1 MTSAEKA
8 PVGPTTTGD
17 APTDAS
23 FSHVFT
29 SALRG
34 HPCHVVGIEAEPQ
47 HLPVTNWLREPDDD
61 DEALLALCQGPTI
74 DIGCGP
80 GRLTAALA
88 ARGQVALGIDVV
100 HEAVGQTRERGG
112 VALHRDVYDE
122 LPGEGRWATALLA
135 DGNLGIGGDPVSLL
149 RRAHEL
155 VDPRGRV
162 VVEVEASGIPLTT
175 TWASLECNGA
185 RSRPFRWSVVG
196 LDDIA
201 DLAAQAGLVVG
212 STHAHG
218 ERWYVVLT
226 GPS

>member
-1 MTSAEKA
+1 MTSAIPSPEA
-8 PVGPTTTGD
+8 QPATRD
-17 APTDAS
+17 ES

-34 HPCHVVGIEAEPQ
+34 HPCHVVGLDEQPQ
-47 HLPVTNWLREPDDD
+47 HLPVTNWLREPDAD
-61 DEALLALCQGPTI
+61 DEALLALCEGPTI

-100 HEAVGQTRERGG
+100 SEAVGQTRERGG
-112 VALHRDVYDE
+112 AALRRDVYDD
-122 LPGEGRWATALLA
+122 LPGEGRWSTALLA

-162 VVEVEASGIPLTT
+162 VVEVEASGVPLVT

-196 LDDIA
+196 LDDIGP
-201 DLAAQAGLVVG
+201 LAVEAGLVLDSV
-212 STHAHG
+212 HARD
-218 ERWYVVLT
+218 ERWFVVLT

>member
-1 MTSAEKA
+1 MTSAIPSPEA
-8 PVGPTTTGD
+8 QPATRD
-17 APTDAS
+17 ES

-34 HPCHVVGIEAEPQ
+34 HPCHVVGLDEQPQ
-47 HLPVTNWLREPDDD
+47 HLPVTNWLREPDAD
-61 DEALLALCQGPTI
+61 DEALLALCEGPTI

-100 HEAVGQTRERGG
+100 SEAVGQTRERGG
-112 VALHRDVYDE
+112 AALHRDVYDD
-122 LPGEGRWATALLA
+122 LPGEGRWSTALLA

-162 VVEVEASGIPLTT
+162 VVEVEASGVPLVT

-196 LDDIA
+196 LDDIGP
-201 DLAAQAGLVVG
+201 LAVEAGLVLDSV
-212 STHAHG
+212 HARD
-218 ERWYVVLT
+218 ERWFVVLT